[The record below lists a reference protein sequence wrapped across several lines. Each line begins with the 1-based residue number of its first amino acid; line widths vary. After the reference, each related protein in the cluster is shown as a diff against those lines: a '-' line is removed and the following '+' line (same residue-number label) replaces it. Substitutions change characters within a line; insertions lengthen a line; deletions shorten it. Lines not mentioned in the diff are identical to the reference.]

1 MPRVLI
7 LHASVGSGHRSA
19 ALALQAA
26 FNRKPDTEARV
37 EDTLDF
43 ATPIF
48 REAYR
53 RLYLD
58 ITKRAPMLW
67 QLFYQNTDT
76 TDPETIELANRLRAL
91 VERLGMIHLRRL
103 IRDYQPAVVVCTHFL
118 PVELLLR
125 RKDKGRL
132 PQPVYCVVT
141 DFAPHTFWLMSGLDG
156 YFVAT
161 EATRA
166 MMIERGV
173 EAEHIRVTGIPVN
186 LDIAAPKDRVATRA
200 AHGFAADGPLI
211 TLFGGGIPVA
221 RVRRMVV
228 QLLASNIRGTL
239 VVAAGRSEG
248 IVRALADVQSGP
260 QLRLKVLG
268 HISYVDD
275 LIVASDLVV
284 TKPGGLIVS
293 EVLARGTPL
302 LLVDPIPGQEEWNA
316 DYVATMGA
324 GVQLRMSE
332 SVPRAVQALLDTP
345 ERLAA
350 LAAGAQQIGRPRA
363 AFDIAERVLHALR

>member
-26 FNRKPDTEARV
+26 FNSKPGTEARV
-37 EDTLDF
+37 EDTLDY

-53 RLYLD
+53 RSYLD
-58 ITKRAPMLW
+58 ITDRAPMLW

-76 TDPETIELANRLRAL
+76 NDPETIELANRLRTL
-91 VERLGMIHLRRL
+91 VERLGAISLRRL
-103 IRDYQPAVVVCTHFL
+103 IRDYQPAAVICTHFL

-125 RKDKGRL
+125 RKDEGRL

-141 DFAPHTFWLMSGLDG
+141 DFASHAFWLTSGLDG

-161 EATRA
+161 DATRD

-173 EAEHIRVTGIPVN
+173 EGSHIRVSGIPVN
-186 LDIAAPKDRVATRA
+186 PAIAIPKDQASVRA
-200 AHGFAADGPLI
+200 AHGFAPDEPVI
-211 TLFGGGIPVA
+211 TLFGGGIQIQRVQRIVA
-221 RVRRMVV
+221 
-228 QLLASNIRGTL
+228 QLLKSNIRGTL
-239 VVAAGRSEG
+239 AVVSGRNEG
-248 IVRALADVQSGP
+248 LASALANVQSGP
-260 QLRLKVLG
+260 HLRLQVLR

-302 LLVDPIPGQEEWNA
+302 LLVEPIPGQEEWNA
-316 DYVATMGA
+316 DYVAMMGA
-324 GVQLRMSE
+324 GVQLRMAE
-332 SVPRAVQALLDTP
+332 SVPLAVQALLQSP
-345 ERLAA
+345 ERLAS
-350 LAAGAQQIGRPRA
+350 LHAGAQQIGRPRA
-363 AFDIAERVLHALR
+363 AFDIAERVLSELR